1 MASKDV
7 LVIRV
12 ELLDSTMLECTLS
25 SHSTGRDCLDN
36 VSQRLGLH
44 QPDLFGL
51 KYVCRRSY
59 PKIRWVDLDRPLKKQ
74 LDKYSTEPYL
84 YLGVIFYVT
93 DVSLLEDEV
102 TRYHYF
108 LQLKMDVVEGRL
120 RCNYEQAIVL
130 ASYSL
135 QAEFGDHDQE
145 KHTAEYLKDFPLLPK
160 PMVSQ
165 FEDRLGALTD
175 AVVTQHASLKGIP
188 QQLSEIYYIVGA
200 QQLDGYGQDCFLAKD
215 DGGKD
220 VLLAPSLIGICV
232 RKGDGQQPQFFK
244 WNEITNLVNHKKYF
258 GIECQ
263 QYEYSVQFVFDE
275 PDAAKYVWKM
285 CVLQHTFYKL
295 HQVRRGEGR
304 AVIYYGGKC
313 SIMSSDGHG
322 EQRTEHNPLPSN
334 NAGHELQ
341 QTTSRLVGLLLGVY
355 DFTE

>member
-25 SHSTGRDCLDN
+25 SESTGRDCLDN
-36 VSQRLGLH
+36 VSQRLGLQ

-51 KYVCRRSY
+51 KYVSRRSY
-59 PKIRWVDLDRPLKKQ
+59 PKIRWVDLDRALKKQ

-188 QQLSEIYYIVGA
+188 HQLSEVNIFQIELFPFWTCLFLKC
-200 QQLDGYGQDCFLAKD
+200 QL
-215 DGGKD
+215 
-220 VLLAPSLIGICV
+220 
-232 RKGDGQQPQFFK
+232 QPQ
-244 WNEITNLVNHKKYF
+244 V
-258 GIECQ
+258 C
-263 QYEYSVQFVFDE
+263 
-275 PDAAKYVWKM
+275 
-285 CVLQHTFYKL
+285 
-295 HQVRRGEGR
+295 
-304 AVIYYGGKC
+304 
-313 SIMSSDGHG
+313 
-322 EQRTEHNPLPSN
+322 
-334 NAGHELQ
+334 
-341 QTTSRLVGLLLGVY
+341 
-355 DFTE
+355 

>member
-1 MASKDV
+1 M
-7 LVIRV
+7 
-12 ELLDSTMLECTLS
+12 
-25 SHSTGRDCLDN
+25 DN
-36 VSQRLGLH
+36 VCQRLNLQ

-51 KYVCRRSY
+51 KYVSRWQFSSLYCVSNLFIAKLRLSIVNFRRSY

-93 DVSLLEDEV
+93 DVSLLEDEI

-135 QAEFGDHDQE
+135 QAEFGDHDPE

-160 PMVSQ
+160 PMIDQ
-165 FEDRLGALTD
+165 FEDSLGALTD
-175 AVVTQHASLKGIP
+175 AVVTQHASLAGIA
-188 QQLSEIYYIVGA
+188 QQLAEIYYIVGA
-200 QQLDGYGQDCFLAKD
+200 QQLDGYGQECFLAKD
-215 DGGKD
+215 DAGNE
-220 VLLAPSLIGICV
+220 VLLGASLIGICV
-232 RKGDGQQPQFFK
+232 RKGNGQSPQFFK
-244 WNEITNLVNHKKYF
+244 WNEITNLVNHKRYF

-263 QYEYSVQFVFDE
+263 HFEFSVQFVFDE

-295 HQVRRGEGR
+295 HQVRRGAGG
-304 AVIYYGGKC
+304 AVILYGGKC
-313 SIMSSDGHG
+313 SIMSSDGH
-322 EQRTEHNPLPSN
+322 
-334 NAGHELQ
+334 
-341 QTTSRLVGLLLGVY
+341 
-355 DFTE
+355 

>member
-263 QYEYSVQFVFDE
+263 QYEFSVQFVFDE

-295 HQVRRGEGR
+295 HQVRSE
-304 AVIYYGGKC
+304 
-313 SIMSSDGHG
+313 
-322 EQRTEHNPLPSN
+322 E
-334 NAGHELQ
+334 
-341 QTTSRLVGLLLGVY
+341 
-355 DFTE
+355 